1 MDLAG
6 AVVVAV
12 GQEVVALAAEWAVA
26 SGAVQAEVVSV
37 VEGVWAEPRLSAGEV
52 CIWME
57 DVFSVN
63 IL

>member
-1 MDLAG
+1 MVDLAG

-37 VEGVWAEPRLSAGEV
+37 VEGVWAEPRLSADEV
-52 CIWME
+52 CI
-57 DVFSVN
+57 
-63 IL
+63 